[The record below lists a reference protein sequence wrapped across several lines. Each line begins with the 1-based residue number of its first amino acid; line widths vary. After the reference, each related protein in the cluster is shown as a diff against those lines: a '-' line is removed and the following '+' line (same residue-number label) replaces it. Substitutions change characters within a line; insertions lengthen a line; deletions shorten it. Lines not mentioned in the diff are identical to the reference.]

1 MRLVIEW
8 QQPETK
14 LTPAVGLDTL
24 SLLSLQMGGRNFLV
38 LELVDFGI
46 RNPGDDL
53 VWSASIATP
62 NLPLHELR
70 AGC

>member
-1 MRLVIEW
+1 MATAGDKAHSCCGSGHLVIVK
-8 QQPETK
+8 P
-14 LTPAVGLDTL
+14 PD
-24 SLLSLQMGGRNFLV
+24 GRK
-38 LELVDFGI
+38 ELPGAGTCRLGI

-53 VWSASIATP
+53 VWSAIIATP